1 MRIAVMVISLVLMA
15 IIGFQSF
22 TLYGLE
28 SIVGSEDKS
37 AGAAGL
43 GVAFFYLLGGAF
55 SLGVPAVSTIILF
68 IAGMYARW
76 VAGQQHFPDMYIWGW
91 IAWVL
96 ATLELA
102 SIVIARKGKRTNKR
116 RVA

>member
-15 IIGFQSF
+15 AIGLQAF
-22 TLYGLE
+22 TLYGLGA
-28 SIVGSEDKS
+28 IVGPEEKG

-55 SLGVPAVSTIILF
+55 SLGVPVLSTIVLF

-76 VAGQQHFPDMYIWGW
+76 IAGKELYPDMYIWGW
-91 IAWVL
+91 IAWTL
-96 ATLELA
+96 AALELI
-102 SIVIARKGKRTNKR
+102 SIVKAKKRSTNKG
-116 RVA
+116 VATS